1 MGARDR
7 RENLGDLGALAEL
20 RGTVDDQLR
29 ALGAPLYEV
38 VTRTRDDGVAYRHLA
53 PGELLGRV
61 ADLRSENRAGTE
73 VSIRPLDDPGLVLLR
88 GLAPDQHDALVRDGF
103 PPALTVNVPREAGD
117 TTIDAWVRLPPMAP
131 GLRDA
136 TAQTLAARYGTAG
149 TGGRDE
155 AGALGG
161 FADWAGAPRAVV
173 ATRHDRPERQ
183 VASGAQ
189 ELHGYVL
196 DNMVLRPGFLDQ
208 ERARF
213 GHPVPE
219 RGLTAPAWS
228 EGQEASRPVNAPAR
242 GLDTRAQAGIIEGP
256 MPLSPRH
263 LARLESIRQDA
274 EALHAAWRVAV
285 NADRFGEV
293 RATFQRLGVRDGR
306 EVDYKAALQ
315 IARENPALT
324 RAELG
329 AALERGGAG
338 GKPERGLEEE
348 RAAYIARTADRAFD
362 IARLTQPHDRENRG
376 GGRDR

>member
-1 MGARDR
+1 MGDRDR
-7 RENLGDLGALAEL
+7 REDLGDLGALAGL

-38 VTRTRDDGVAYRHLA
+38 VTRTRDDRVAYRHLA

-136 TAQTLAARYGTAG
+136 TAQTLAARYGAAG

-155 AGALGG
+155 VGALGG
-161 FADWAGAPRAVV
+161 FAGRDGAPCVV
-173 ATRHDRPERQ
+173 VTARHDPPARQ
-183 VASGAQ
+183 VAPGAQ

-196 DNMVLRPGFLDQ
+196 DNMVLRPEFLDQ

-213 GHPVPE
+213 GHLMLDRGPAEPARRPDARAEAGVVE
-219 RGLTAPAWS
+219 GLT
-228 EGQEASRPVNAPAR
+228 
-242 GLDTRAQAGIIEGP
+242 
-256 MPLSPRH
+256 PLSPRH
-263 LARLESIRQDA
+263 LARLESIRRDA
-274 EALHAAWRVAV
+274 EALHAAWRVAST
-285 NADRFGEV
+285 ADRFGDV
-293 RATFQRLGVRDGR
+293 RATFQRLGVRDSR

-315 IARENPALT
+315 LVRENPALT

-329 AALERGGAG
+329 AALERGGTG
-338 GKPERGLEEE
+338 GKPERGREEE
-348 RAAYIARTADRAFD
+348 RAAYIERTADRAFD